1 MINDHAIPLH
11 WCRHKLQMALAIY
24 FSSVLHI
31 LAVVSAWRLFF
42 FHFQDTVKLNP
53 STDFYKKLA
62 LDCAAD
68 QVSVDIF
75 QLSSQYADCSSLS
88 KYNFC

>member
-1 MINDHAIPLH
+1 MYPAYI
-11 WCRHKLQMALAIY
+11 
-24 FSSVLHI
+24 HI
-31 LAVVSAWRLFF
+31 LLLLLRILTSI
-42 FHFQDTVKLNP
+42 HKPSFQDNIKLNP

-88 KYNFC
+88 KYSSVRNYQR